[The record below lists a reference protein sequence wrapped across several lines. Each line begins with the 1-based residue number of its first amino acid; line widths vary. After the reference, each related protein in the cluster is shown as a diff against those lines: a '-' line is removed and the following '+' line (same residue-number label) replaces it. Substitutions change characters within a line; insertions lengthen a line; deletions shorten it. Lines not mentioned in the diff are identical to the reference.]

1 MVTGRGHA
9 AKGCAKTRHVSCG
22 TAATAPLLALSC
34 SRIDNDA
41 LPGSHCPRHGTGHG
55 ARQLSGHGG
64 QRNFWPGA
72 LTRALRWRTLE
83 HESSAHDKSPRPG
96 TLPANSAPLNTPP
109 PRHASYLST
118 SCGGPPPPTKPH
130 ITKGRR
136 LFMATGGERRE
147 GGTASAKPRQRANE
161 RRAQL
166 LPNSARQRGTV
177 FSCLLR
183 VFGPRCQRNSTRPD
197 TT

>member
-130 ITKGRR
+130 ITKTPLVYGDRGGAQR
-136 LFMATGGERRE
+136 GGDSQRKTAAT
-147 GGTASAKPRQRANE
+147 RQRA
-161 RRAQL
+161 
-166 LPNSARQRGTV
+166 ARPTLAKLGTPEGN
-177 FSCLLR
+177 R
-183 VFGPRCQRNSTRPD
+183 VFLPSSGFRPAVSAELN